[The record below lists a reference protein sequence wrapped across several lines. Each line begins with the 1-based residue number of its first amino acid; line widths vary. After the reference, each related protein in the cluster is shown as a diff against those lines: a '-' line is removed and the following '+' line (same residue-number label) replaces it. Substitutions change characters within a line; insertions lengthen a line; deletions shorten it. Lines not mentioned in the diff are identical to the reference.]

1 MWCAFYRICRLVRF
15 EDSPTG
21 VVYEEGVGLTFDYA
35 RVLAPLEYLEEVVI
49 ITPNDGS
56 GWITLGSNGNTN
68 PETTP
73 RSNTNVNPN
82 LWSGECDVCAVMMY
96 KDDAFCK
103 KWVARKRRVG
113 LGCGDGDNDD
123 GEKDVRPPKLRRV
136 EYRFST
142 GYI

>member
-1 MWCAFYRICRLVRF
+1 MSLH
-15 EDSPTG
+15 
-21 VVYEEGVGLTFDYA
+21 YA

-49 ITPNDGS
+49 IIPNHGS
-56 GWITLGSNGNTN
+56 GWIPLGSNAQIADAN
-68 PETTP
+68 PETTTT
-73 RSNTNVNPN
+73 SNTNVNPYF
-82 LWSGECDVCAVMMY
+82 WSGECDFCMLMMY
-96 KDDAFCK
+96 NDDALRE

-142 GYI
+142 GWL